1 MRCVKVGVRS
11 IVSGYEYP
19 QIDKLGGD
27 AEMTTSTSDRV
38 DIRPQ
43 PKQEAFLASPA
54 DIAIFGGGAGG
65 G

>member
-1 MRCVKVGVRS
+1 
-11 IVSGYEYP
+11 
-19 QIDKLGGD
+19 
-27 AEMTTSTSDRV
+27 MTTSTSDRV

-65 G
+65 GRTYLPKWFAGHQIPAGLFHGWLGEF

>member
-1 MRCVKVGVRS
+1 
-11 IVSGYEYP
+11 
-19 QIDKLGGD
+19 
-27 AEMTTSTSDRV
+27 MTTSTTDKDKV